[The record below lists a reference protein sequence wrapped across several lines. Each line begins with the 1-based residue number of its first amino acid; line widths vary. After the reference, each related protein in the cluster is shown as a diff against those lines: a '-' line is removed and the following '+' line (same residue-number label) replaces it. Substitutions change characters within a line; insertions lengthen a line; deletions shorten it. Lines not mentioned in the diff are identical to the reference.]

1 MKIKESYHKIRLDE
15 QSQDRILETLLSSQE
30 TVKTKMN
37 YKPLISFALTFFFI
51 LIPLYFGSM
60 GKSSAPMENPES
72 RSELYS
78 IPSEF
83 TLEELINQDFYILTS
98 DQTYNQD
105 IMNTF
110 LHNIDNKISSSIII
124 VHLTIEGDPILQDIH
139 YTPEKTTIYRDASR
153 DQFGKSS
160 EIEILE
166 FNHLGVLENNLYAY
180 NENLHLDTVVDEN
193 IYHITYIAQK

>member
-1 MKIKESYHKIRLDE
+1 MKIKESYQKIRLDE
-15 QSQDRILETLLSSQE
+15 QSQDRILETLLNSQQ
-30 TVKTKMN
+30 TKTQKN
-37 YKPLISFALTFFFI
+37 YKPIVIFITTFLFI
-51 LIPLYFGSM
+51 IIPLSM
-60 GKSSAPMENPES
+60 KKPLMNAEYESSMS
-72 RSELYS
+72 QLYNLS
-78 IPSEF
+78 SDI
-83 TLEELINQDFYILTS
+83 TLDEMKKYDFYI
-98 DQTYNQD
+98 QTNHKTFHQD
-105 IMNTF
+105 IMNSF
-110 LHNIDNKISSSIII
+110 LQDVDNKISSSIII

-153 DQFGKSS
+153 DRFGKSS